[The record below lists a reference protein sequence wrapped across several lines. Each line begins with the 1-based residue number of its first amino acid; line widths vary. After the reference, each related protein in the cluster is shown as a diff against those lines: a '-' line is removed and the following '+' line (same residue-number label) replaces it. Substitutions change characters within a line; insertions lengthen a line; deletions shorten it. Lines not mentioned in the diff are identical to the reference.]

1 MVYSFE
7 DFKNKMLDN
16 NKYKYPCDSGFT
28 FESFMKVNN
37 VNDDTITEDMIDWYT
52 NHICTGLTHP
62 AVNHNDFLYHWSYV
76 TEMLK
81 HTNIEMLVKNL
92 NKNLVGTKKNSFVT
106 NVCGKDD
113 DHVNKL
119 WITPDIYDADKISEI
134 CDKMQWIFTAV
145 EINKSGVYGN
155 PMKHEAYVNNDVC
168 DFPVIQM
175 MVEPV
180 KTKVITN
187 YVMNNCGGKIYHI
200 CNNDSVDKILKTGLR
215 VKGQTNSYR
224 FINNRL
230 FFVCGETLEDVLIN
244 LEIVAGTLNAM
255 DYEKISD
262 EFTILEI
269 DVNGYNV
276 DFYQDGYYN
285 DDVKY
290 IGYCYTYF
298 PPKRIRIVD
307 KEELYG

>member
-1 MVYSFE
+1 MILGDPKQLPNVVVEKDARYANE
-7 DFKNKMLDN
+7 VFKEL
-16 NKYKYPCDSGFT
+16 
-28 FESFMKVNN
+28 
-37 VNDDTITEDMIDWYT
+37 
-52 NHICTGLTHP
+52 
-62 AVNHNDFLYHWSYV
+62 
-76 TEMLK
+76 
-81 HTNIEMLVKNL
+81 NL
-92 NKNLVGTKKNSFVT
+92 PEG
-106 NVCGKDD
+106 
-113 DHVNKL
+113 
-119 WITPDIYDADKISEI
+119 
-134 CDKMQWIFTAV
+134 
-145 EINKSGVYGN
+145 
-155 PMKHEAYVNNDVC
+155 
-168 DFPVIQM
+168 
-175 MVEPV
+175 
-180 KTKVITN
+180 
-187 YVMNNCGGKIYHI
+187 
-200 CNNDSVDKILKTGLR
+200 
-215 VKGQTNSYR
+215 YR